1 MSVEEVE
8 PFAEMEEKEL
18 LNYGATEQEEHISN
32 LPNNSAHH
40 KGVNGGQS
48 GEVCF
53 AENRF

>member
-48 GEVCF
+48 EVCF